1 MISTP
6 ISSTQSW
13 QHAGVHP
20 TTSQPSPDVFATLYR
35 TLLADPD
42 DHVVGLHISSKM
54 SGTLQSATLAAQEFD
69 PGRIHLVDTESVSG
83 GLQLL
88 VRAALDDIKAG
99 DPPNVV
105 AEKATRRRS
114 KVTILV
120 LLDTLTY
127 LHRGGRIG
135 RAQAFVGGLL
145 NVKPLI
151 GVRDGEVV
159 PLARLRSRSKGIDM
173 IVEHVRAC
181 LPLRSLAEFHAAAAE
196 SMVDLEARLG
206 AAVTECDR
214 RAWTDRAGRRR
225 VQRAGWPRSRL
236 PRRGLIGQACHDG
249 MAVSSHVV
257 SLVTPTYVPLDLDL
271 PHVPDHR
278 DRPAS
283 GAAAREAGHQHR
295 PRPAVPPA
303 PPLRG
308 HPRNRAAAS
317 PATGHRADGA
327 RPHSQRELEAEPVQE
342 DGAGRG
348 DPRGRRCGGD
358 SGVVQPAVSHP
369 PAAAGDGADGQRQGR
384 DVEDRVDLSQS
395 RLRARRERP
404 APRRHARAGVPGDR
418 RGSRRA
424 SCARVSSRCSGSRPR
439 CPTVYRRRFARPKA

>member
-1 MISTP
+1 MCSRWSEVIHLVTDSTSDISP
-6 ISSTQSW
+6 SDAKALGVHVVPLIVRFGEEQYRDGVDIDAD
-13 QHAGVHP
+13 QFYAKLADAGVHP

-54 SGTLQSATLAAQEFD
+54 SGTLQSATLAAQGFD

-99 DPPNVV
+99 DPPTVV

-173 IVEHVRAC
+173 IVEHVRGC

-196 SMVDLEARLG
+196 SMVDLESRLG
-206 AAVTECDR
+206 AAVTNVT
-214 RAWTDRAGRRR
+214 AVLGRIGP
-225 VQRAGWPRSRL
+225 VVGAYSGPG
-236 PRRGLIGQACHDG
+236 GLGVAC
-249 MAVSSHVV
+249 
-257 SLVTPTYVPLDLDL
+257 L
-271 PHVPDHR
+271 
-278 DRPAS
+278 
-283 GAAAREAGHQHR
+283 
-295 PRPAVPPA
+295 
-303 PPLRG
+303 
-308 HPRNRAAAS
+308 
-317 PATGHRADGA
+317 
-327 RPHSQRELEAEPVQE
+327 
-342 DGAGRG
+342 
-348 DPRGRRCGGD
+348 
-358 SGVVQPAVSHP
+358 
-369 PAAAGDGADGQRQGR
+369 GAD
-384 DVEDRVDLSQS
+384 
-395 RLRARRERP
+395 
-404 APRRHARAGVPGDR
+404 
-418 RGSRRA
+418 
-424 SCARVSSRCSGSRPR
+424 
-439 CPTVYRRRFARPKA
+439 